1 MLVCESNLGSILTKK
16 SAIITERVKR
26 MEKSKET
33 KLTKIRNCI
42 NQKDSMYYI
51 HREDAASFEEECKEE
66 GKGTIPIMTYGDY
79 VVYLKAE
86 CSALPNIPLS
96 KFNYTS
102 GTFEKKWGPD
112 HKTIVLTPNHSSIR
126 KVEIEIQGIDIAKM
140 MLLSD
145 KTGDVIE
152 DTARIKI
159 TRHYRFSSGD
169 IENKEDTYS
178 ASPGQVEA
186 EAR

>member
-1 MLVCESNLGSILTKK
+1 MEQTK
-16 SAIITERVKR
+16 E
-26 MEKSKET
+26 EKLDEIKD
-33 KLTKIRNCI
+33 CI
-42 NQKDSMYYI
+42 NQEDSLYYI
-51 HREDAASFEEECKEE
+51 HKKNTEAFEKESRAE

-86 CSALPNIPLS
+86 DSTLPKIALS

-126 KVEIEIQGIDIAKM
+126 KVEIEIQGIDIHNMK
-140 MLLSD
+140 LLPD

-152 DTARIKI
+152 DTAKIKI
-159 TRHYRFSSGD
+159 TRHYRFAEGD
-169 IENKEDTYS
+169 LENKEDS
-178 ASPGQVEA
+178 SIASPGVT

>member
-1 MLVCESNLGSILTKK
+1 MEQTK
-16 SAIITERVKR
+16 ED
-26 MEKSKET
+26 
-33 KLTKIRNCI
+33 KLDEIKHCI
-42 NQKDSMYYI
+42 NKEDSLYCVHKNDAESFEKDSSI
-51 HREDAASFEEECKEE
+51 E

-79 VVYLKAE
+79 VIYLKAD

-112 HKTIVLTPNHSSIR
+112 HKTIVLTPNHSSVR
-126 KVEIEIQGIDIAKM
+126 KVEIEIQGIDIHKM
-140 MLLSD
+140 RLLPD

-152 DTARIKI
+152 DTAKIKI
-159 TRHYRFSSGD
+159 TRHYRFAEGD
-169 IENKEDTYS
+169 SENKEDSIS
-178 ASPGQVEA
+178 ASPGET

>member
-1 MLVCESNLGSILTKK
+1 MEQTKEEKLDEIK
-16 SAIITERVKR
+16 S
-26 MEKSKET
+26 
-33 KLTKIRNCI
+33 CI
-42 NQKDSMYYI
+42 NQKDSLYCI
-51 HREDAASFEEECKEE
+51 PKNDSEKFEKDSEKE

-79 VVYLKAE
+79 IIYLKAD
-86 CSALPNIPLS
+86 CSALPNIDLS

-126 KVEIEIQGIDIAKM
+126 KVEIEIQGIDIHNM
-140 MLLSD
+140 SLLPD

-152 DTARIKI
+152 DTAKIKI
-159 TRHYRFSSGD
+159 TRHYRFAEGD
-169 IENKEDTYS
+169 SENKEDSIS
-178 ASPGQVEA
+178 ASPGET

>member
-1 MLVCESNLGSILTKK
+1 
-16 SAIITERVKR
+16 
-26 MEKSKET
+26 MEQSKED
-33 KLTKIRNCI
+33 KLDEIKNCI
-42 NQKDSMYYI
+42 NQKDSLYCI
-51 HREDAASFEEECKEE
+51 PKEHSELFERESLME

-79 VVYLKAE
+79 IIYLKAD
-86 CSALPNIPLS
+86 CSTLPNIPLS

-126 KVEIEIQGIDIAKM
+126 KVEIEIQGIDIHNM
-140 MLLSD
+140 MLLPD

-159 TRHYRFSSGD
+159 TRHYRFAEGD
-169 IENKEDTYS
+169 SENKEDSIS
-178 ASPGQVEA
+178 ASPGEVEA
-186 EAR
+186 K